1 MTSLAYDLGI
11 PQGELAGQKASMSA
25 LLKIICP
32 VLYSWLYLKGKSMS
46 VDVTEGSSDSTP
58 FLGIATVLGKVGGKM
73 PFLLNVLLGLVAF
86 GVTWKNI

>member
-32 VLYSWLYLKGKSMS
+32 VLYSWLYLKGKSLGA
-46 VDVTEGSSDSTP
+46 DVIISSDSTD
-58 FLGIATVLGKVGGKM
+58 FLGIAMPLNKVGRKL
-73 PFLLNVLLGLVAF
+73 PFVLNALLGLVAF